1 MALITATNTHG
12 DYGLTLTDATG
23 NTMQIDIPVDQGGTG
38 KGMRPMQTI
47 LAALVGCSSVD
58 VVSILKKQRQEFTS
72 FKMEVDGSREE
83 GIEPSLWQNIQLTF
97 SLEGNLD
104 AGKVYRAA
112 ELSINKYCSVA
123 ETLRKAGA
131 TITFTVSINGEQYKS
146 E

>member
-38 KGMRPMQTI
+38 KGMRPMQTV

-83 GIEPSLWQNIQLTF
+83 GKEPSLWQNIQLTF

-131 TITFTVSINGEQYKS
+131 IITFTVIINGEQYKS